1 MYLNI
6 IFLGQQKKRGNT
18 GDYFEEK
25 DKFGGDFF

>member
-1 MYLNI
+1 
-6 IFLGQQKKRGNT
+6 LGQQKKRGNT